1 MSFGLHTVD
10 MVTAKWFLLPLIVA
24 QGHTLSRSKESVSGI
39 IEEITMESK
48 ADSVEPS
55 SKRDFM
61 DIFEWRPYRPVANA
75 WMAI

>member
-1 MSFGLHTVD
+1 MRRSKIIEQDTGTHTP
-10 MVTAKWFLLPLIVA
+10 KWHRDTHSAEV
-24 QGHTLSRSKESVSGI
+24 KESVRGI
-39 IEEITMESK
+39 IEEISMESK